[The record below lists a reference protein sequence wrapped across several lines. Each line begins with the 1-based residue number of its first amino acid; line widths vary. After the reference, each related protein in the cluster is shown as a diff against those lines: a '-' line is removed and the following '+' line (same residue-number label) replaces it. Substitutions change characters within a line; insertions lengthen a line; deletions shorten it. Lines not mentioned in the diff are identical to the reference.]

1 MAIQNRRGLYTE
13 LDKSK
18 LLPGEFAFVT
28 GQGEETE
35 GELYFCYAAGK
46 VKRCATKEDIE
57 LILATSPASYEA
69 LQKLIDDLEN
79 NPSELTN
86 ILNNIIQLQS
96 IVSDLQEVKIDKT
109 EKGAVNGV
117 ATLGED
123 GKVPNVQ
130 LPEIPMSA
138 IDITYDNTESGME
151 AINTQDAI
159 DELSQETV
167 FLAGETE
174 RLDTEKVDEAEKG
187 VADGIATL
195 DSTGKIPLSQIPSGI
210 EGNSIL
216 VSSTFPT
223 VTKANQIFYK
233 IV

>member
-1 MAIQNRRGLYTE
+1 
-13 LDKSK
+13 
-18 LLPGEFAFVT
+18 
-28 GQGEETE
+28 
-35 GELYFCYAAGK
+35 
-46 VKRCATKEDIE
+46 
-57 LILATSPASYEA
+57 
-69 LQKLIDDLEN
+69 
-79 NPSELTN
+79 
-86 ILNNIIQLQS
+86 
-96 IVSDLQEVKIDKT
+96 
-109 EKGAVNGV
+109 
-117 ATLGED
+117 
-123 GKVPNVQ
+123 
-130 LPEIPMSA
+130 MSA